1 MQDLEQLVQQAG
13 IFSGRAQGTN
23 VSSSTTAAVSELRN
37 VQETAAELYR
47 AFGLACR
54 QYTGQQACLRVR
66 ADDAKVDHT
75 TFCLPFRRHGSC
87 KASVA
92 QSKRLT
98 LTIESQSSFKLG
110 PAINRSSLS
119 SSKRQ
124 MPNRSG
130 QAGAE
135 ELELPQKSS
144 KNRSAATTNVFPCP
158 EATYPVSI
166 CQEAQHEKT
175 SVFTPDV
182 GRTSFRTSV
191 TSAMSV
197 PTSPK

>member
-1 MQDLEQLVQQAG
+1 MLAGGPVAETERWRLRRSLFVKVFLLLRSRMQDLEQLVQQAG

-54 QYTGQQACLRVR
+54 QHTGHQACLRVR

-110 PAINRSSLS
+110 L
-119 SSKRQ
+119 Q
-124 MPNRSG
+124 
-130 QAGAE
+130 
-135 ELELPQKSS
+135 
-144 KNRSAATTNVFPCP
+144 
-158 EATYPVSI
+158 SI
-166 CQEAQHEKT
+166 GLH
-175 SVFTPDV
+175 
-182 GRTSFRTSV
+182 
-191 TSAMSV
+191 
-197 PTSPK
+197 